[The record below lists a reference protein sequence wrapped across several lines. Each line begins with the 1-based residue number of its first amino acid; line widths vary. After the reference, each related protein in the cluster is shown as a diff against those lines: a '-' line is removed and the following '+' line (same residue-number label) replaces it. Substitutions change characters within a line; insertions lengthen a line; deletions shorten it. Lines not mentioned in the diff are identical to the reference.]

1 MSKNIL
7 NTRVAG
13 FIRSGL
19 YKHFFNIGYKVRAF
33 DNFSV
38 GNEEKIKSII
48 TNQSY

>member
-7 NTRVAG
+7 NTRVAES
-13 FIRSGL
+13 IRSGL

-38 GNEEKIKSII
+38 SNEENIKSII
-48 TNQSY
+48 TN